1 MGRHTKHGDYVIE
14 WHKVRTY
21 IVPEALKDFKV
32 RYMIPCGLRG
42 KGLVLKKG

>member
-21 IVPEALKDFKV
+21 VVPQALKDFKV
-32 RYMIPCGLRG
+32 RIRLISVGSLG
-42 KGLVLKKG
+42 